1 MEPILKL
8 RKNPEPQ
15 FDDTIDYN
23 TIGLKPNSKQFKRFF
38 KAGLLNYIDVEYA
51 KEVRNYCKKK
61 IQ

>member
-38 KAGLLNYIDVEYA
+38 KAGLLNYIDVEYIETR
-51 KEVRNYCKKK
+51 KLIK
-61 IQ
+61 